1 MTVGAVTPAQ
11 QVLVPSLFDGSLHP
25 GPEGGKGEPAN
36 MAPRGERHRP
46 PARGSG
52 NGWPLWGDLEWASQG
67 PRGEAH
73 WSPVAACDAQGPSW
87 PHPRDALRRPGPSS
101 GREAAQPIARGQTSG
116 NLREALSASKENC
129 SRTATSSLPATC
141 SGVRVTG
148 SGGPTSCPSTW
159 NAGAP

>member
-25 GPEGGKGEPAN
+25 GPDGGKGEPAN

-52 NGWPLWGDLEWASQG
+52 NDWLLWGDLEWASQG

-87 PHPRDALRRPGPSS
+87 PHPRDALRRPGPELRQGS
-101 GREAAQPIARGQTSG
+101 GTAHRPWADIWQPQG
-116 NLREALSASKENC
+116 
-129 SRTATSSLPATC
+129 SSLC
-141 SGVRVTG
+141 I
-148 SGGPTSCPSTW
+148 
-159 NAGAP
+159 